1 MQRLED
7 TPRKI
12 LRVLYHLY
20 QQNWVVPDIARVSQF
35 SQRAEDRVREAIV
48 ALRAAG
54 YVEIAAGK
62 MRIIRPGEL
71 ELTPEKPTEPP
82 KTPYSME
89 IWMD

>member
-20 QQNWVVPDIARVSQF
+20 QQNWVVPDIARVSQL
-35 SQRAEDRVREAIV
+35 SLRSEDRVREAIK

-54 YVEIAAGK
+54 YVEIGAGK
-62 MRIIRPGEL
+62 MRIIRPE
-71 ELTPEKPTEPP
+71 EQEPEKPIDTP
-82 KTPYSME
+82 KSPYNMD
-89 IWMD
+89 IWMN